1 VDSGSSVVDALGA
14 LILMNGRIS
23 VQQFCYPCGCSVKSG
38 SPLPVLLV
46 NIDAGPSARKMT
58 MSTGLKPVTHSLE
71 GRKRIYASSLVIPQY
86 VFENR
91 LDVIAA
97 KLV

>member
-1 VDSGSSVVDALGA
+1 
-14 LILMNGRIS
+14 
-23 VQQFCYPCGCSVKSG
+23 
-38 SPLPVLLV
+38 VLLV

-58 MSTGLKPVTHSLE
+58 MSIGLKPVTYSLE